1 MFHSK
6 NIIRSSLTGISFGI
20 PCVYI
25 YLKSQDNEKKYS
37 YDEVSRHNNSNVGIW
52 TTYKKNVYDITSFI
66 DNHPGGKD
74 KIMLSAGKSIEPYWN
89 IYKQHTNNPDI
100 INDILNPM
108 KIGVLKNYDPEKY
121 KNVTDPYSKDPTR
134 SSYLHFHSIN
144 KNDIYYCSGTRSFVS
159 ICNIYFVFATYH
171 MAKNI
176 RDYSHHSVTEWIH
189 SH

>member
-1 MFHSK
+1 MC
-6 NIIRSSLTGISFGI
+6 I
-20 PCVYI
+20 YI

-108 KIGVLKNYDPEKY
+108 KIIGKLCQF
-121 KNVTDPYSKDPTR
+121 
-134 SSYLHFHSIN
+134 L
-144 KNDIYYCSGTRSFVS
+144 
-159 ICNIYFVFATYH
+159 
-171 MAKNI
+171 
-176 RDYSHHSVTEWIH
+176 
-189 SH
+189 